1 MFFLI
6 IFVEVFTNK
15 TAMKTY
21 TAKDYNEAKE
31 LSQELELDNPS
42 VHVDY
47 SAVGQCDC
55 GETHAIRGDGYII
68 LICEYCSNAIYP
80 NF

>member
-1 MFFLI
+1 
-6 IFVEVFTNK
+6 
-15 TAMKTY
+15 MKTY
-21 TAKDYNEAKE
+21 ATATFEEAKE

-55 GETHAIRGDGYII
+55 GETHAIRGDYYVIV
-68 LICEYCSNAIYP
+68 ICEHCSNYP
-80 NF
+80 L